1 VWCVQKPCHP
11 LFNIGL
17 EAVRRAHEYFEPLV
31 PKARCDENDIDN
43 KRTVEQSE
51 QLQ

>member
-1 VWCVQKPCHP
+1 MQKPCHP

-17 EAVRRAHEYFEPLV
+17 EAVRSAYEYFDPLQS
-31 PKARCDENDIDN
+31 KACRDENNIDD

-51 QLQ
+51 QL